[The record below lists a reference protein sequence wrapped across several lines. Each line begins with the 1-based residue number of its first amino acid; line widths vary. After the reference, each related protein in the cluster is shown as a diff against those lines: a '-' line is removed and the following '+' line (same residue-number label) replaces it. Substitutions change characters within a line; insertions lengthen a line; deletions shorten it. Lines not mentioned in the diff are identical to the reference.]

1 MQMQHINPFNF
12 GPACDGEP
20 LAFGAQAPESIR
32 VKYWVDG
39 MKTRGIKRVICLLP
53 DAEIDDVYTLQPIRE
68 IYKREFGEDNICW
81 AGILDSHICSR
92 ELLVKTIVPFMR
104 KSVEK
109 DDKFVVHCMAG
120 AGRTSRILAAFLT
133 HVRKMDPAKSLEG
146 VSSIKGVYRAPLEG
160 VGWNYSL
167 KELLALLKAD

>member
-81 AGILDSHICSR
+81 AGILEGRVINLADIQDLANMPPK
-92 ELLVKTIVPFMR
+92 EQIYAKLLYLIN
-104 KSVEK
+104 
-109 DDKFVVHCMAG
+109 A
-120 AGRTSRILAAFLT
+120 
-133 HVRKMDPAKSLEG
+133 PAQRL
-146 VSSIKGVYRAPLEG
+146 VSAISG
-160 VGWNYSL
+160 VGRNVAVVL
-167 KELLALLKAD
+167 DQGVKENKFSS